1 MYSASRYLTPITLC
15 VITHDQDN
23 RDRWVSPFGN
33 LRVKGCSHLT
43 AAYRIVPRPS
53 SPVCAKASTN
63 CPYLT
68 LESPHHQRQRWV
80 NPKANQ
86 NSAEQQSRSILVRMI
101 KMLSLIISTD
111 LLDPARRTS
120 LHRPNRC
127 RTASILRTHSQ
138 CQTGSHAPIISARR
152 RRTGVF
158 ISRKLLEWWSLS
170 GSNR

>member
-1 MYSASRYLTPITLC
+1 MTAQVTLNC
-15 VITHDQDN
+15 QVK

-33 LRVKGCSHLT
+33 RRVKGCSHLT
-43 AAYRIVPRPS
+43 DAYRSVPRPS

-68 LESPHHQRQRWV
+68 LESPHHQRQCWV
-80 NPKANQ
+80 GPKANQ

-101 KMLSLIISTD
+101 KMLSLIISI
-111 LLDPARRTS
+111 DPSDIPGRTP
-120 LHRPNRC
+120 LYRPNRC